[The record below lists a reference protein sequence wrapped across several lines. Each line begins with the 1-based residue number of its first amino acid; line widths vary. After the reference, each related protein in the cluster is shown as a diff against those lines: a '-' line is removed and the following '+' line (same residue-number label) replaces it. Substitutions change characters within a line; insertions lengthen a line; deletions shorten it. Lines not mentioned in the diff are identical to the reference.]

1 MQRGLPVNMRVE
13 EVLSLAR
20 APKVHLYVVS
30 GEGVD
35 IDEISDSAAKARNV
49 STTVLT
55 RDKVGPETRFDDA
68 EVILV
73 NLAGF
78 SDDDANLLKLTR
90 SLAPETSILVAT
102 PPLEANAT
110 RLLLKQEVSDWL
122 PKPLNLD
129 DLFDSI
135 SRNARKRRAHDNRAH
150 AVISASAGAGA
161 TTLAMTMADLSV
173 QKLGKVAGS
182 VALFDLDF
190 AVGDCGHSLNMTN
203 TFNLASVAAAPQRVD
218 EEFVRLIQM
227 QHSNGFYVYSFK
239 YPELTTE
246 MKGYELV
253 LRMLDAVTSEH
264 DNTFIDIPY
273 YETDWKE
280 DVLSAVNTHTVVTEL
295 HPPALKHAL
304 DIVQRIQR
312 LRGEE
317 AKINIV
323 INKWQSSLF
332 GQRIGPKRIKELYGK
347 LPVHYV
353 PLSLQVVGEAADRGV
368 PPTALGMRSSYV
380 KRALKFLKE
389 LGLEKEKAV

>member
-1 MQRGLPVNMRVE
+1 MRVE
-13 EVLSLAR
+13 EVLSLGR
-20 APKVHLYVVS
+20 APKVHLTVVA
-30 GEGVD
+30 GDGVD
-35 IDEISDSAAKARNV
+35 IDEIPTGAATARNV

-55 RDKVGPETRFDDA
+55 RDKIDQNNQLDEA

-73 NLAGF
+73 NLNGF
-78 SDDDANLLKLTR
+78 TDDDATLLKQTR
-90 SLAPETSILVAT
+90 AFAPETNILVAT
-102 PPLEANAT
+102 PVLNADAT
-110 RLLLKQEVSDWL
+110 RLLLKQEVADWI

-135 SRNARKRRAHDNRAH
+135 ARNARKRRAHDNRAH
-150 AVISASAGAGA
+150 AVISANGGAGA
-161 TTLAMTMADLSV
+161 TTLAMTMADLAS

-190 AVGDCGHSLNMTN
+190 AVGDAGHTLNMAN
-203 TFNLASVAAAPQRVD
+203 TFNLASVTAAPQRVD

-227 QHSNGFYVYSFK
+227 RHDNGFYLYSFK

-246 MKGYELV
+246 LKGYELV

-264 DNTFIDIPY
+264 DNTFLDIPY

-280 DVLSAVNTHTVVTEL
+280 DVLSAVNTYSVVTEL

-304 DIVQRIQR
+304 DVVNRIKK
-312 LRGEE
+312 LRGED
-317 AKINIV
+317 AQIHLI

-332 GQRIGPKRIKELYGK
+332 GQRIGSKRIKELFGD

-368 PPTALGMRSSYV
+368 PPTSLGMRSSYV
-380 KRALKFLKE
+380 KRALKYLKG
-389 LGLEKEKAV
+389 LGLEKEGVTS

>member
-1 MQRGLPVNMRVE
+1 MNMRVE
-13 EVLSLAR
+13 EVFSLAR
-20 APKVHLYVVS
+20 APKVHLTVVA

-35 IDEISDSAAKARNV
+35 VDEIPSGAAKARNV

-55 RDKVGPETRFDDA
+55 HDKFNQDSVLDDA

-73 NLAGF
+73 NLNGF
-78 SDDDANLLKLTR
+78 SEDDASLLR
-90 SLAPETSILVAT
+90 QARALAPETSILVAT
-102 PPLEANAT
+102 PPLQADAT
-110 RLLLKQEVSDWL
+110 RLLLKQKVADWL

-150 AVISASAGAGA
+150 AVISANGGAGA
-161 TTLAMTMADLSV
+161 TTLAMTMADLAA
-173 QKLGKVAGS
+173 QKLGKKVGS

-190 AVGDCGHSLNMTN
+190 AVGDCGHMLNMSN
-203 TFNLASVAAAPQRVD
+203 TFNLASVTAAPQRVD

-227 QHSNGFYVYSFK
+227 RHENGFFLYSFK

-246 MKGYELV
+246 LKGYELV

-264 DNTFIDIPY
+264 DNTFLDIPY

-280 DVLSAVNTHTVVTEL
+280 DVLSAVNTYSVVTEL

-304 DIVQRIQR
+304 DVVSRIQK
-312 LRGEE
+312 LRGDD
-317 AKINIV
+317 ANIHIL

-332 GQRIGPKRIKELYGK
+332 GQRIGAKRIKELFGD

-353 PLSLQVVGEAADRGV
+353 PLSLQVVGEAVDRGV
-368 PPTALGMRSSYV
+368 PPTALGTRSSYV
-380 KRALKFLKE
+380 KRALKYLKA
-389 LGLEKEKAV
+389 LGLEKERVK